1 MVRELKLD
9 KEVKTWRIGCF
20 YRFRILQK
28 SALFFLYFN
37 MLDLML
43 VIYGTEVE
51 DLSFDTILLPF
62 TYTSRN
68 GSQSDYKFESTVN
81 INSYLLKT
89 MAL

>member
-1 MVRELKLD
+1 
-9 KEVKTWRIGCF
+9 
-20 YRFRILQK
+20 
-28 SALFFLYFN
+28 

-81 INSYLLKT
+81 INSYLFIKNDGLIDDIT
-89 MAL
+89 FRIYNY

>member
-1 MVRELKLD
+1 
-9 KEVKTWRIGCF
+9 
-20 YRFRILQK
+20 
-28 SALFFLYFN
+28 

-81 INSYLLKT
+81 INSYLFIY
-89 MAL
+89 